1 MDEPH
6 VNDCGCC
13 AGIDTE
19 TPALIKNAT
28 GLPMISYRTGDYPKF
43 RESLLAKLSSSE
55 YPALARLS
63 SREQG
68 DFTIALCDAT
78 AAMLD
83 VLTFYQERI
92 ANENY
97 LRTATE
103 RGSLIELARL
113 IGYTPLPGV
122 AASTYL
128 AFTLQ
133 ESPGAPAQAAEP
145 VTIPVGTRVQ
155 SVPGPDEQA
164 QTFETVEAIKARV
177 EWNAIPVQTTIP
189 WMPKVGDTDLWLE
202 GLANQ
207 IQPGDVL
214 LIVDAERDQKNSG
227 SVQWDI
233 RLLKEIE
240 FEKDN
245 NRTRV
250 VWENPLGTN
259 LRLLQSGTANTEVYV
274 FRQRAGLFGHNAP
287 DPKLMITK
295 DNPNL
300 SSLLHYKSTGSY
312 PFIIFELTTPYSWA
326 NYEINEM
333 QIDIDSVY
341 PKITPGSWFVLVA
354 NKNGLAHTSG
364 FAGDI
369 ELYLASQVAFPSRTD
384 FGLSGKITRLI
395 PDRKVNPDKYTIPDT
410 LVLAQSELLPIAP
423 RPLLYPLYGD
433 SVALAS
439 FYPELTPNRKVAIY
453 GKRQRITILFEESL
467 TLENGTQVT
476 LKAGDSLKLC
486 AAPERG
492 TGGVLTPEMF
502 GNELSTSN
510 QLVLKVQKRD
520 GQVGTMSV
528 AANHLRFENAYKDD
542 PEVSELVVIDSIL
555 GSISSDQDRS
565 TLKLKSSMRNCYE
578 RATVRINANVTQA
591 THGETVNEILG
602 SGDSRLR
609 NANFLL
615 KQSPLTYVSAATPS
629 GRQSTLKLRVND
641 LEWKEKPTLFQ
652 QGPSDRVYTTLTD
665 AEAHT
670 TVRFGDGREGGL
682 LPSGDHNIRAVYRKG
697 LGLAGNVPAGKLTT
711 LLTRPLGV
719 SGVSNPE
726 PANGGA
732 DSEKLE
738 AVRTNAPMT
747 VKTLDRVVSIQDY
760 RDFACTFAGI
770 AKAHAL
776 KINIGPARG
785 IFLTVAS
792 ENGVPFPESSDTL
805 FKLIKALRDFG
816 DPLMPIRAV
825 DYSHASFRLSA
836 RVKLSAEADPD
847 IVLPEIKRA
856 LRETFGFERAEFGK
870 GVALD
875 YVLAVIQKIEGVEAG
890 FLDEFYRLDAPPSA
904 NASKVIP
911 RLAAA
916 IPVASYKCIP
926 SGAELL
932 TLDSGSITLE
942 VMA

>member
-28 GLPMISYRTGDYPKF
+28 GLTMISYRAGDYPKF

-63 SREQG
+63 TREQG

-133 ESPGAPAQAAEP
+133 ESPGAPPQAAEP

-177 EWNAIPVQTTIP
+177 EWNAIPVQTSIP
-189 WMPKVGDTDLWLE
+189 WIPQVGDSDLWLN
-202 GLANQ
+202 GVSNQ
-207 IQPGDVL
+207 IQVGDVL
-214 LIVDAERDQKNSG
+214 LLLGRERKNDVNSDQWALRLVS
-227 SVQWDI
+227 SVELDQ
-233 RLLKEIE
+233 E
-240 FEKDN
+240 N
-245 NRTRV
+245 NRTRIG
-250 VWENPLGTN
+250 WSMKLEKTTSITNPG
-259 LRLLQSGTANTEVYV
+259 QSGVEVYV
-274 FRQRAGLFGHNAP
+274 FRQRAALFGHNAP
-287 DPKLMITK
+287 LPELMITEK
-295 DNPNL
+295 NSNL
-300 SSLLHYKSTGSY
+300 WGLIDIKSKASPDIKSPIKIVREWKNFVIREY
-312 PFIIFELTTPYSWA
+312 
-326 NYEINEM
+326 
-333 QIDIDSVY
+333 QIDLDTAY
-341 PKITPGSWFVLVA
+341 PKIIPESWFVLTTKQIGDSS
-354 NKNGLAHTSG
+354 N
-364 FAGDI
+364 GDI
-369 ELYLASQVAFPSRTD
+369 ALFRVAQAKFPSRTD
-384 FGLSGKITRLI
+384 FGISGKITRLV
-395 PDRKVNPDKYTIPDT
+395 PENKANSDKFTIRDT

-439 FYPELTPNRKVAIY
+439 FYPELAPNRKVAIY
-453 GKRQRITILFEESL
+453 GKRQRITILFEENL
-467 TLENGTQVT
+467 TLQNGTQVT

-492 TGGVLTPEMF
+492 IGGVLTPEMF

-520 GQVGTMSV
+520 GQVGTLSV

-555 GSISSDQDRS
+555 GSISSDRDRS

-602 SGDSRLR
+602 SGDARLR

-932 TLDSGSITLE
+932 ILDSGSITLE
-942 VMA
+942 GMT